1 MKFRILAGVAVA
13 GMVLSAYALAVTRN
27 HQSPVPDSP
36 TASQKGTA
44 GAGKKHPAPG
54 ETVVRTSPKQDRLAL
69 KVEDP
74 QIETTP
80 PVELMVNGIATGD
93 LLNIRVSPSPGAR
106 IVARLD
112 NGTLVKK
119 LGCEDVSGNQWC
131 KVQTID
137 SPQQTGWAA
146 GRYLTDLGGEPTESQ
161 L

>member
-1 MKFRILAGVAVA
+1 MKFKILAGVVA
-13 GMVLSAYALAVTRN
+13 AALVSSAYALAIARN
-27 HQSPVPDSP
+27 HQSAAPVSP
-36 TASQKGTA
+36 AASQRDTA
-44 GAGKKHPAPG
+44 AAKLRATPG

-74 QIETTP
+74 QIETAP

-93 LLNIRVSPSPGAR
+93 LLNVRVRPSPGAR

-112 NGTLVKK
+112 NGALVKK

-146 GRYLTDLGGEPTESQ
+146 GRYLTDLGEEPAENQ